1 MMTRKYSG
9 MSLWLILVLWLITEL
24 VAACSSTP
32 GTAGQLPPIQTQLLV
47 RAPDGPL
54 PVNKS
59 ISVRSLTEAADGVS
73 HVELYA
79 VQLPTGHT
87 NVIIRSDPATTVN
100 QPSFTVAQTFTPTQ
114 PGHFVIKVVGYNSF
128 GQSDE
133 SDYISFDV
141 Q

>member
-1 MMTRKYSG
+1 MMTKKCFG
-9 MSLWLILVLWLITEL
+9 MSLWLILGLWLITGL

-32 GTAGQLPPIQTQLLV
+32 GTAKQLPPIQTQLLV

-54 PVNKS
+54 SANKS
-59 ISVRSLTEAADGVS
+59 ISVRSLTEASNGVS

-79 VQLPTGHT
+79 VELPSGQK
-87 NVIIRSDPATTVN
+87 NVLIHSDPATTVN
-100 QPSFTVAQTFTPTQ
+100 QPSFTVAQTFTPIQ
-114 PGHFVIKVVGYNSF
+114 PGHYVIKVVGYNSL

-133 SDYISFDV
+133 SDYIGFDV